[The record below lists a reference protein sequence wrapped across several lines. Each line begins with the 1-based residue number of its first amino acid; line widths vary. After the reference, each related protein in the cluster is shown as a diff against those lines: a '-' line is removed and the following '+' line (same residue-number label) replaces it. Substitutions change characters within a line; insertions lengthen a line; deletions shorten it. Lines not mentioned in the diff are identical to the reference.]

1 MTRIV
6 KENAEVERMINKV
19 KETNAAAMG
28 IYSLVDCCF

>member
-6 KENAEVERMINKV
+6 KENVEVERMIDEV

-28 IYSLVDCCF
+28 IYSIVDCCF